1 MDVAQKKQEVLE
13 SIARGPESIVFARIA
28 ICDEVQLSDL
38 LKVEFISY
46 LRGPANSGVRP
57 SDSVQANTD
66 SLHEV
71 CINLAKQ
78 RALLQGAAA
87 AENPATGIL
96 AFNINDGT
104 AATRADGTAAHNATG
119 SLSFPTLEDAS
130 YSNKTTFGYTVLHD
144 FNDTGGIVTLSSTS
158 NANTSITDDDGN
170 AVKYFTDFSKYFL
183 TAGRANGGLN

>member
-38 LKVEFISY
+38 LKTEFIPK
-46 LRGPANSGVRP
+46 LREAANTSH
-57 SDSVQANTD
+57 SNTD

-71 CINLAKQ
+71 CTNLAKQ
-78 RALLQGAAA
+78 RALLQGAAVG
-87 AENPATGIL
+87 GIL
-96 AFNINDGT
+96 SFNINDGT
-104 AATRADGTAAHNATG
+104 AAPRADGTAAHSSTG

-130 YSNKTTFGYTVLHD
+130 YSNKTSFGYTVLHD

-158 NANTSITDDDGN
+158 NANTTIADNDGN
-170 AVKYFTDFSKYFL
+170 NVKYFTDFSKYFL
-183 TAGRANGGLN
+183 TAGRANGGLISID